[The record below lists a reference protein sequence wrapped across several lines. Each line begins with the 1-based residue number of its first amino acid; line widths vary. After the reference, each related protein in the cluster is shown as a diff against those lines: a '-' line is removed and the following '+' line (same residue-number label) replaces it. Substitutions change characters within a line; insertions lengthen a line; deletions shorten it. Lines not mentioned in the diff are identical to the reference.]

1 MNLITF
7 RFPDLSHIKK
17 DSERENKE
25 KTWQD
30 RFRTWGF
37 NPSDSINFDDQTLH
51 NIIVPG
57 VVSDDESAKLL
68 VKWADILG
76 AFLAENLTT
85 SQIRAIFG
93 EVRQIQGQLR
103 VSQVSNDGT
112 SNLEKPWTRLRLLIP
127 KMQYRKEKEKGEGVK
142 NLVKV
147 LEPAVK
153 LVVDGDPSKR
163 AERFE
168 RFVNFFEAILA
179 YHKAYGGN

>member
-7 RFPDLSHIKK
+7 RFPDLSHIRKDEDRRKK
-17 DSERENKE
+17 QTE
-25 KTWQD
+25 WQR
-30 RFRTWGF
+30 RFQNWSISNTE
-37 NPSDSINFDDQTLH
+37 PINFDDQTLK
-51 NIIVPG
+51 NIILPGAVP
-57 VVSDDESAKLL
+57 DDDGIKLL
-68 VKWADILG
+68 VRWADILG
-76 AFLAENLTT
+76 AFLSEELST

-103 VSQVSNDGT
+103 VSQVSKDET
-112 SNLEKPWTRLRLLIP
+112 SNLEKPWIRLRLLIP
-127 KMQYRKEKEKGEGVK
+127 KMQYRKEKERGQGVK

-168 RFVNFFEAILA
+168 RFINFFEAILA
-179 YHKAYGGN
+179 YHKSYGGN

>member
-1 MNLITF
+1 MNLVS
-7 RFPDLSHIKK
+7 FPYPERSKK
-17 DSERENKE
+17 QREWQERYK
-25 KTWQD
+25 
-30 RFRTWGF
+30 TWGF
-37 NPSDSINFDDQTLH
+37 PQNSSVGFDDQTLK
-51 NIIVPG
+51 NIILPG

-68 VKWADILG
+68 VKWADVIG
-76 AFLAENLTT
+76 AFLSEELST

-103 VSQVSNDGT
+103 VSQVSNDET

-127 KMQYRKEKEKGEGVK
+127 KMQYRKEKEKGQGVK

-153 LVVDGDPSKR
+153 LVVDGDSSKR
-163 AERFE
+163 TERFE